1 MHRENL
7 NNLSRGGIIPLL
19 FTRSMK
25 YIYIIVLFASCTFA
39 CNDKLDI
46 QQAYKF
52 AIETMPVPL
61 EIKQGETVEIRF
73 QIEREGKYKD
83 TKYYIR
89 YFQPSGTGV
98 LKTSEGLQFTPNDR
112 YPLSDTIFRL
122 YYTSNSTDQQSVD
135 IYVEDSFGQVE
146 KVTFSFTNHNQE

>member
-1 MHRENL
+1 
-7 NNLSRGGIIPLL
+7 
-19 FTRSMK
+19 
-25 YIYIIVLFASCTFA
+25 
-39 CNDKLDI
+39 
-46 QQAYKF
+46 
-52 AIETMPVPL
+52 MPVPL

-98 LKTSEGLQFTPNDR
+98 MKTSEGLQFTPNDR

-122 YYTSNSTDQQSVD
+122 YYTSMSASQQTIDV
-135 IYVEDSFGQVE
+135 YVEDSFGQVE
-146 KVTFSFTNHNQE
+146 KVTFSFTNKSQENGPRD

>member
-1 MHRENL
+1 MR
-7 NNLSRGGIIPLL
+7 
-19 FTRSMK
+19 

-46 QQAYKF
+46 QQVYKF
-52 AIETMPVPL
+52 TIETMPVPSQ
-61 EIKQGETVEIRF
+61 IKKGETIEIRF
-73 QIEREGKYKD
+73 QIEREGEYKD

-98 LKTSEGLQFTPNDR
+98 LKTSDKIEFTPNDR

-122 YYTSNSTDQQSVD
+122 YYTSNSTDQQSID
-135 IYVEDSFGQVE
+135 IYIEDSFGQVE
-146 KVTFSFTNHNQE
+146 KVTFSFTNHNKE